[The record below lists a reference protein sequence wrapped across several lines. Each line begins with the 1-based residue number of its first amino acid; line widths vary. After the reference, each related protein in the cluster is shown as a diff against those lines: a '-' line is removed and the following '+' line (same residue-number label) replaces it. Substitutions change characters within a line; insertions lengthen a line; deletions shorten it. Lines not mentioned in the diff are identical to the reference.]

1 MKLFPLLL
9 FSLLL
14 VSCAG
19 KIEGVVFLDANA
31 NGVADP
37 GEQTL
42 TNVAVKVSRA
52 NEVVAHTKT
61 DAKGHFS
68 VKGGDAGYYCIE
80 VEEPALQQ
88 SIMRQIS
95 AGDVPEASIPSVN
108 SNIGLGPPIPKVKKQ
123 IVGGP
128 PAAPTPSPPA
138 TPTPPVTTPPAEE
151 EKEADEPQEPS
162 RPFSPSAQTERH
174 SSGVVCQNFDESG
187 FRVDVGVMLDYKAD
201 VARMPPPLKKI
212 HKSGDAFE
220 LGIPVPFGCVLKPL
234 FIPDGLEIVMPQG
247 RGKMDPAIAA
257 VDPSIGRVDFDE
269 SVLTTSA
276 VLDLRV
282 KNDLPLGI
290 HSVTIQPE
298 AICPDGQTVA
308 LNAIPIDLKSL
319 PQVVV
324 WQKIA
329 AKGIAGEQ
337 TTWEVFVE
345 NKGDRD
351 LQVTVLAQAPID
363 FVSLIPVEGMKC
375 HIAGDKIECPALD
388 LPRQSGAADSGA
400 KTEPLKFQVQFLN
413 VEEERA
419 VGFQVSV
426 KVDDYEGEPLQATEA
441 RVVIEPRN

>member
-1 MKLFPLLL
+1 MNRLPWLL
-9 FSLLL
+9 FCLLSA
-14 VSCAG
+14 SCAG

-61 DAKGHFS
+61 DLKGHFS
-68 VKGGDAGYYCIE
+68 IKGRDAGYYCIE
-80 VEEPALQQ
+80 IEEPALQQ

-95 AGDVPEASIPSVN
+95 AGDIPETSIPSVN

-123 IVGGP
+123 IVG
-128 PAAPTPSPPA
+128 SPPA
-138 TPTPPVTTPPAEE
+138 TPTPPVVPPPPAPQPTPPAEE
-151 EKEADEPQEPS
+151 EKETEKPQEPS
-162 RPFSPSAQTERH
+162 RPFSPAAQTERR

-247 RGKMDPAIAA
+247 RNKMDPAIAA
-257 VDPSIGRVDFDE
+257 VDAAIGRVDFDE

-282 KNDLPLGI
+282 REDLPLGV

-298 AICPDGQTVA
+298 AVCPDGQTVV

-319 PQVVV
+319 PQLVV

-345 NKGDRD
+345 NRGDRD
-351 LQVTVLAQAPID
+351 LRVTVLAQAPID

-375 HIAGDKIECPALD
+375 HIAGDKVECPALD
-388 LPRQSGAADSGA
+388 LPRQNETADGGA
-400 KTEPLKFQVQFLN
+400 KMEPLKFQVQFLN

-426 KVDDYEGEPLQATEA
+426 KVEDYEGEPIQATEA

>member
-1 MKLFPLLL
+1 MNRLPFLL
-9 FSLLL
+9 FCLLSA
-14 VSCAG
+14 SCAG

-68 VKGGDAGYYCIE
+68 VKGRDAGYYCIE

-95 AGDVPEASIPSVN
+95 AGDIPETSIPSVH
-108 SNIGLGPPIPKVKKQ
+108 SNIGLGPPISRVKKQ
-123 IVGGP
+123 IVGAPLATPTP
-128 PAAPTPSPPA
+128 PAPATPA
-138 TPTPPVTTPPAEE
+138 TPTPPAAAPQQPTQEE
-151 EKEADEPQEPS
+151 RETADPS
-162 RPFSPSAQTERH
+162 PQTERH
-174 SSGVVCQNFDESG
+174 SSGVVCQDFDEAS

-201 VARMPPPLKKI
+201 VARMPPPLKKTY
-212 HKSGDAFE
+212 KSGDPFE

-234 FIPDGLEIVMPQG
+234 FVPDGLEIVTSQG
-247 RGKMDPAIAA
+247 RSKMDPAIAA
-257 VDPSIGRVDFDE
+257 VDPAIGRVDFDE

-282 KNDLPLGI
+282 RDNLPLGV

-298 AICPDGQTVA
+298 AVCPDGQTVV

-319 PQVVV
+319 PEVVV

-329 AKGIAGEQ
+329 GKGIAGEM

-345 NKGDRD
+345 NRGDRD
-351 LQVTVLAQAPID
+351 LRVTVLAQPPLD
-363 FVSLIPVEGMKC
+363 FVSLVPVEGMKC
-375 HIAGDKIECPALD
+375 HVAGDKIECPSLD
-388 LPRQSGAADSGA
+388 LPADGGVKSEA
-400 KTEPLKFQVQFLN
+400 LKFQVQFLN

-426 KVDDYEGEPLQATEA
+426 KVHDYEGEPIQATEA